1 MKVFIVGATGY
12 IGGSIAAKLIDR
24 GDSVIGLTRNAAGAE
39 KLKERGIESVIGS
52 FNDTAVLVAAAKRA
66 DSVINAANSDDPYSV
81 DAILPVLYGTGKAFL
96 HTSGSSI
103 IGDRAAGEP
112 SELSYNED
120 SVFEPLPERAGRLA
134 IERQVVA
141 AAHKGVRSVVIRPT
155 LIYGLG
161 HGAHRDSVQVPKMI
175 ALAREFGV
183 PRHVGRGLNVWGN
196 VHIDD
201 VVAAYL
207 LALDKAP
214 AGTVFF
220 LENGECS
227 MRSLAESIG
236 RVMGKGPPTE
246 WPIAEAY
253 AAWGAGAY
261 TTFGSNSRVSAAK
274 ARGMLGWRPKGATLF
289 DEIENGCYRSDILAN
304 S

>member
-12 IGGSIAAKLIDR
+12 IGGSIAAKLIER
-24 GDSVIGLTRNAAGAE
+24 GDSIIGLTRNEAGAA
-39 KLKERGIESVIGS
+39 KLRERGIEPVIGS
-52 FNDTAVLVAAAKRA
+52 VNDGPTLAAAAQRA
-66 DSVINAANSDDPYSV
+66 DAVINAANSDDPYSV
-81 DAILPVLYGTGKAFL
+81 EAILPVLHGTGKAFIQ
-96 HTSGSSI
+96 TSGSSI

-112 SELSYNED
+112 SELTFHED

-134 IERQVVA
+134 IERAVIA
-141 AAHKGVRSVVIRPT
+141 AAHRGVRSVVIRPT

-175 ALAREFGV
+175 ALAKQSGV
-183 PRHVGRGLNVWGN
+183 PRHVGRGLNIWAH

-201 VVAAYL
+201 VVSAYL

-214 AGTVFF
+214 AGSVFF

-227 MRSLAESIG
+227 MRELAASIG
-236 RVMGKGPPTE
+236 KVMGKGSPTD
-246 WPIAEAY
+246 WPIAEAF

-274 ARGMLGWRPKGATLF
+274 ARGMLGWKPRGPKLF
-289 DEIENGCYRSDILAN
+289 DEIEQGCYRADILG
-304 S
+304 